1 MSDYCWINPSHIL
14 LFPREDILILFQE
27 MGKTASEVFRNLG
40 SDVGEVFRVI
50 VQLYRLQL
58 FRGLRSG
65 VYLVAHVELV
75 QVYVVDYFLLHG
87 CRVALLGYAL
97 VCSNHSYSTYG
108 RKLDHHMV
116 SGGDGLYGVE
126 RGSAQ

>member
-1 MSDYCWINPSHIL
+1 MSDYCGINPSHIL
-14 LFPREDILILFQE
+14 LLPCEDILILFQE
-27 MGKTASEVFRNLG
+27 VGKEASEVFRKIG
-40 SDVGEVFRVI
+40 ADVGEVFRVI

-75 QVYVVDYFLLHG
+75 HVYVVDRFLLHG
-87 CRVALLGYAL
+87 CRVTLLGHAL
-97 VCSNHSYSTYG
+97 VSSNHSYSTCG
-108 RKLDHHMV
+108 RKLDHHVV